1 MSDKS
6 RIEWTDATWNPVTG
20 CTKLSPG
27 CAHCYAETFAKR
39 FRGVPDHPYEQG
51 FDLKLWP
58 ERLDLPLVWK
68 ERKMIFVNS
77 MSDLFHE
84 DVPDE
89 FIKRVFDVMSQ
100 AKHHIFQVLTKRS
113 DRMLTWTL
121 KHFSSNKPRKDT
133 KAAWPENVWLGV
145 SLENQNYTWRIRH
158 LQKSPARIRFIS
170 IEPLLSPV
178 YLDESLLDA
187 IKWVIVGG
195 ESGPRARP
203 MRPEWV
209 YEIQNRCRKYRV
221 PFFFKQWGTFDASGK
236 RVGKKAAG
244 RILNG
249 KTWDEVPISLQIQ

>member
-6 RIEWTDATWNPVTG
+6 KIEWTDATWNPVTG
-20 CTKLSPG
+20 CTKVSPG

-58 ERLDLPLVWK
+58 ERLDLPLLWK
-68 ERKMIFVNS
+68 ERKRVFVNS

-84 DVPDE
+84 DVPDD

-100 AKHHIFQVLTKRS
+100 AKHHIFQILTKRS
-113 DRMLTWTL
+113 DRMLTWAM
-121 KHFSSNKPRKDT
+121 KHFPSGSRRCG

-145 SLENQNYTWRIRH
+145 SLENQDYICRIKD
-158 LQKSPARIRFIS
+158 LQKSPAYIRFIS
-170 IEPLLSPV
+170 IEPLLSSV
-178 YLDESLLDA
+178 CLDGSLLNT
-187 IKWVIVGG
+187 IQWVIVGG

-203 MRPEWV
+203 MKAEWV
-209 YEIQNRCRKYRV
+209 YEIQKQCRRYRV
-221 PFFFKQWGTFDASGK
+221 PFFFKQWGTFDVSGK

-244 RILNG
+244 RVLDG
-249 KTWDEVPISLQIQ
+249 RTWDEVPVSVSQS